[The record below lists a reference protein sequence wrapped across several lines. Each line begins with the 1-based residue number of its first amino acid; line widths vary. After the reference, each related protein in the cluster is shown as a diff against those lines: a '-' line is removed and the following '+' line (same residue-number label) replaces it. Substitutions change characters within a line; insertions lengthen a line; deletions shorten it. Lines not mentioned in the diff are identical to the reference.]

1 MTVPSTTDG
10 ALTFESV
17 NPATGAIVATFP
29 VQREKEVNEAVARAR
44 EGAAWWAG
52 LPWRERRLR
61 LLAWKSHITRYME
74 RLAQLMHDEG
84 GKPLEDATLEV
95 VLTVLH
101 LDWAARHAQ
110 RVLESRRVPSGIAMI
125 NQASSLSYEPLGV
138 IGVIGP
144 WNYPLFT
151 PMGSVAYALAAGNA
165 VVFKPSELTPAVG
178 SWVVSS
184 FTEVLSEAFGDPVD
198 KAGAVLQ
205 LVTGDGATGDALARS
220 DVDKIAF
227 TGSPGTARKVLAAAA
242 ANLTPVLAECGGKD
256 ALIVDSDADLDAAA
270 DAAAWGG
277 MSNAGQTCIGIERVY
292 VHSSVY
298 NSFVEKLRDKVA
310 GLRPGDDPG
319 ASYGPMTLASQ
330 ASVIS
335 RHISDAI
342 DSGGRAEVGGP
353 SSVRAPYVDPVILL
367 DTPETSAAVR
377 EETFGPVLTVT
388 PVSSLSEGVRLA
400 NESGYALGSSVFT
413 RSRAAGLAAARSLRA
428 GMTSI
433 NAALAFAAVPSLPFG
448 GVGESGF
455 GRIHGADGLRA
466 FARPKSVTRQRMRP
480 LITTM
485 SFSRSPSDMTRLV
498 RLITLLHG
506 RQYRRRR
513 LVVTAGQR

>member
-1 MTVPSTTDG
+1 MTAPP
-10 ALTFESV
+10 LTFDSV
-17 NPATGAIVATFP
+17 NPATSEVVGTFP
-29 VQREKEVNEAVARAR
+29 IHGEKEVSEAVARAR
-44 EGAAWWAG
+44 EGAVWWAG

-61 LLAWKSHITRYME
+61 LLAWKSHMTRYMD
-74 RLAQLMHDEG
+74 RLAQLIHDEG
-84 GKPLEDATLEV
+84 GKPLEDATLEI

-110 RVLESRRVPSGIAMI
+110 RVLRPRRVPSGIAMI
-125 NQASSLSYEPLGV
+125 NQAASLSYEPLGV
-138 IGVIGP
+138 VGVIGP

-178 SWVVSS
+178 SWMVTSLR
-184 FTEVLSEAFGDPVD
+184 EVLSEVFGDRMD
-198 KAGAVLQ
+198 GAAGGVLQ
-205 LVTGDGATGDALARS
+205 LITGDGSTGDALARS

-227 TGSPGTARKVLAAAA
+227 TGSPRTARKVMAAAA
-242 ANLTPVLAECGGKD
+242 VNLTPVLAECGGKD
-256 ALIVDSDADLDAAA
+256 AMIVDSDADLDAAA

-292 VHSSVY
+292 VHSSIY
-298 NSFVEKLRDKVA
+298 HSFLEKLRDKVSS
-310 GLRPGDDPG
+310 LRPGDDPA
-319 ASYGPMTLASQ
+319 ASYGPMTLSSQ
-330 ASVIS
+330 TSVIA

-342 DSGGRAEVGGP
+342 ESGGRALLGGP
-353 SSVRAPYVDPVILL
+353 DSVRGPFIDPVILVEA
-367 DTPETSAAVR
+367 PESSSAVR

-388 PVSSLSEGVRLA
+388 PVSSLDEGVRLA
-400 NESGYALGSSVFT
+400 NDSGYALGSSVFT
-413 RSRAAGLAAARSLRA
+413 RSRSAGLSAARSLRA
-428 GMTSI
+428 GMTAVNS
-433 NAALAFAAVPSLPFG
+433 ALAFAAVPSLPFG

-466 FARPKSVTRQRMRP
+466 FARAKSVTRQRTRP

-485 SFSRSPSDMTRLV
+485 SFTRSSSDMSRLI

-506 RQYRRRR
+506 RQYRPRR
-513 LVVTAGQR
+513 LAPDRRQR